1 MEFSGQY
8 LTYEE
13 YRGLGG
19 TLDLMPFNL
28 LELEARSLI
37 DLRTQNRLV
46 NQEIPLRV
54 KICEYHLI
62 EKINSYKKEIDSI
75 NKIGGKASESIDGY
89 SISYTSSTQ
98 IKEIINSKKADLD
111 EILISELYGIVVNN
125 EHIIYNGVRC

>member
-28 LELEARSLI
+28 LELEVRNLV
-37 DLRTQNRLV
+37 DLRTQNRLI
-46 NQEIPLRV
+46 NQEIPFKV

-62 EKINSYKKEIDSI
+62 EKINSYKEEIDNI
-75 NKIGGKASESIDGY
+75 NNMGSVASENIDGY
-89 SISYTSSTQ
+89 SISYTSSSH
-98 IKEIINSKKADLD
+98 IKEIISSRDTELND
-111 EILISELYGIVVNN
+111 ILLTDLYGVIVDN
-125 EHIIYNGVRC
+125 EHIIYNGVK